1 MRTIF
6 RRKLKSGLL
15 FSLLFFLCGCLHI
28 MHTND
33 AERALEGGDYYRA
46 ALKTLYALQA
56 DDSYYRAQELL
67 ITVYPEAVRR
77 EIAAIDQ
84 AESSPGKFKW
94 DRVVMHYKRLM
105 ELQEEL
111 IKVQPLVHKRREGEI
126 IRFPL
131 YDYEEKLQLYKEL
144 AAESHYNE
152 AVSLAAM
159 LDSRESLK
167 EGALEFQRALSYIPN
182 YKDAHELY
190 LKTKE
195 AATVKVLVLVN
206 DWSGLQSEISRLDD
220 LLGKALV
227 SRVSHYKGGPAFMQ
241 VYYLTPWD
249 LVYKA
254 SEGESLIHNEL
265 EGIGDLDYLNLA
277 NRAGYHWLFRV
288 ELNSFSYMAPVER
301 VTTRNEWVDLAA
313 IANLVKVI
321 KNIVDEESNEKIE
334 AEIVRATVKVH
345 SVTSSFSVRAHYRLL
360 VPEETAPVER
370 GSLEEIVTSKVEWAT
385 YEGDERAL
393 SSHSKELSSRS
404 PAQPAGKYELAK
416 AAYSRVGQR
425 LGQLLHSFDEE

>member
-6 RRKLKSGLL
+6 RRTLKSGLL
-15 FSLLFFLCGCLHI
+15 FCLLFFLCGCLHI

-33 AERALEGGDYYRA
+33 AERALEGGDFYRA
-46 ALKTLYALQA
+46 ALKLLYALQA
-56 DDSYYRAQELL
+56 DDSYYKAQELL
-67 ITVYPEAVRR
+67 ITAYPEAVRQ
-77 EIAAIDQ
+77 ENAAIDR
-84 AESSPGKFKW
+84 AESAPVKFRW
-94 DRVVMHYKRLM
+94 DRVVKHYKRLM
-105 ELQEEL
+105 DLQEEL

-131 YDYEEKLQLYKEL
+131 YDYEEKLLFYKEL

-167 EGALEFQRALSYIPN
+167 QGALEFQKALSYMAN

-206 DWSGLQSEISRLDD
+206 DWSGLQSEIARLDD
-220 LLGKALV
+220 LLGKTLV
-227 SRVSHYKGGPAFMQ
+227 NSVGYYNGGPDFME

-249 LVYKA
+249 LVYEA
-254 SEGESLIHNEL
+254 SEGQSPIHNEL
-265 EGIGDLDYLNLA
+265 EGIDDPGYLDLA

-288 ELNSFSYMAPVER
+288 DLNSFSYMAPFER

-321 KNIVDEESNEKIE
+321 KNIVDEDSNEKIE
-334 AEIVRATVKVH
+334 SEIVRATVKVH
-345 SVTSSFSVRAHYRLL
+345 SVTSSFTVRADYRLL
-360 VPEETAPVER
+360 VPEERAPVER

-425 LGQLLHSFDEE
+425 LGRLLYRFDDE